1 MIDLATKGITNY
13 LRNYLNEEFVEPVQL
28 EIKDMKYN
36 LALFL
41 DRKVLFMF
49 STSEFCYILIS

>member
-1 MIDLATKGITNY
+1 MINLRTKGIT
-13 LRNYLNEEFVEPVQL
+13 NYLNEEFVEFVQL

-41 DRKVLFMF
+41 DRKILFMF
-49 STSEFCYILIS
+49 SPSEFCYILK